1 METATITD
9 TKEIILRLIKEDFK
23 MICLW
28 NQFGAL
34 GFNGDF
40 PVISYEVWD
49 LMGISQQ
56 VQDSKL
62 GDQYWEWA
70 LASASQ
76 EDGLDSYIGWVYDQL
91 LAKVE

>member
-28 NQFGAL
+28 HQFGAL
-34 GFNGDF
+34 GFHGDF

-49 LMGISQQ
+49 LMGI
-56 VQDSKL
+56 
-62 GDQYWEWA
+62 
-70 LASASQ
+70 
-76 EDGLDSYIGWVYDQL
+76 
-91 LAKVE
+91 

>member
-1 METATITD
+1 METATIID
-9 TKEIILRLIKEDFK
+9 TKEILLRLIKEDFK

-40 PVISYEVWD
+40 PIISYEVWD

-56 VQDSKL
+56 VQDGKL

-70 LASASQ
+70 LASAGT
-76 EDGLDSYIGWVYDQL
+76 EDGLESYLEWVYEQL
-91 LAKVE
+91 VANAK